1 MPVQM
6 IVQLAGATSQKSGH
20 FAPVPQRGHLVVPRE
35 RAAHDGAVLS
45 TAQLP
50 AGIRRVPCASMRAFL
65 GMDLEW
71 YWPSRRGHAYDEFC
85 R

>member
-1 MPVQM
+1 MP
-6 IVQLAGATSQKSGH
+6 T
-20 FAPVPQRGHLVVPRE
+20 
-35 RAAHDGAVLS
+35 

-50 AGIRRVPCASMRAFL
+50 AGLRRVPGAAMRAFL